1 MTENSQT
8 LLDELWAIATARAT
22 DALQVQDGA
31 ILIRDTAELTDS
43 QRRAIASIEKST
55 TGVKVKFYD
64 KLKAL
69 ELLGKYLG
77 LFDTHPEDTRQTNL
91 LQCLVAATREE
102 VKLRDLPEIQQATDD
117 RHDMV
122 ESTES
127 EKL

>member
-1 MTENSQT
+1 MIENSQT
-8 LLDELWAIATARAT
+8 LLQELWAIATAQAT
-22 DALQVQDGA
+22 DILQVQDGS
-31 ILIRDTAELTDS
+31 IQIQDTAKLSDS

-77 LFDTHPEDTRQTNL
+77 LFDSHPEDTTQTNL
-91 LQCLVAATREE
+91 LQCLLAATREE
-102 VKLRDLPEIQQATDD
+102 VSILDLPEIQQAADD
-117 RHDMV
+117 CHDMV

-127 EKL
+127 